1 MSTSTMDK
9 LLESATRQ
17 EVLLADILRTLQALH
32 AVALRAEA
40 RDVTARV
47 VSALATPH
55 RAARAARG
63 GRR

>member
-32 AVALRAEA
+32 AVALRA
-40 RDVTARV
+40 
-47 VSALATPH
+47 
-55 RAARAARG
+55 ARAARG

>member
-1 MSTSTMDK
+1 MDK